1 MRVNSVDDPRLPVL
15 GLSPLHSGMTKENFM
30 VHCALM
36 VRLEAK
42 PGKEQ
47 EVEAFLQS
55 ALAIVEDEPETMAWF
70 ALKLGPHEYGIFDA
84 FPDDTGRKAHLTGK
98 VAEALFAKDLDLL
111 VKEPEIVKIDV
122 LADKL
127 PGRVGPRDLPDE
139 VFAP

>member
-1 MRVNSVDDPRLPVL
+1 
-15 GLSPLHSGMTKENFM
+15 M

-55 ALAIVEDEPETMAWF
+55 ALAMVEDEPETTAWF
-70 ALKLGPHEYGIFDA
+70 ALRLGPHEFGIFDA
-84 FPDDTGRKAHLTGK
+84 FPDESGRKAHLTGK

-111 VKEPEIVKIDV
+111 AREPEIVKIDV

-127 PGRVGPRDLPDE
+127 PGISRTRDLPDE
-139 VFAP
+139 VFMP